1 LTCDLFL
8 DCLVEIFLGTP
19 WRFLLF
25 LGVPDVVVLAFAID
39 EEFAID
45 VRF

>member
-1 LTCDLFL
+1 
-8 DCLVEIFLGTP
+8 LVETFLGTP
-19 WRFLLF
+19 WRFRLF
-25 LGVPDVVVLAFAID
+25 LGVPDVVVVVFAIE